1 MSTALVVGVLAGAGI
16 YLLLH
21 RGFLRVVIGI
31 LLLQH
36 AVNLLLVSSR
46 APAREQ
52 APLLG
57 NHLPADPLPQAFV
70 ITAIVV
76 GFGAVLFL
84 LALARRSTPPP
95 RADTA
100 AEEEDDT
107 REASP

>member
-1 MSTALVVGVLAGAGI
+1 MSTAFVIGVLAGAGI

-21 RGFLRVVIGI
+21 RGFLRIVIGI

-57 NHLPADPLPQAFV
+57 NPLPADPLPQAFV

-84 LALARRSTPPP
+84 LSLANRATPSPD
-95 RADTA
+95 ADPTP
-100 AEEEDDT
+100 DDDGGG
-107 REASP
+107 EASL